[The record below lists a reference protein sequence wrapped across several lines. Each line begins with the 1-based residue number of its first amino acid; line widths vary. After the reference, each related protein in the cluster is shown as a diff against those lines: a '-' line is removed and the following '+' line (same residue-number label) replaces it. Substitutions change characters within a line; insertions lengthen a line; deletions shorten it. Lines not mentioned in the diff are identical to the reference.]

1 MKNNWLNCLIV
12 IERILRKK
20 AVALNQNNFG
30 KNSENTNIQFAR
42 DIVNPYKSHISM
54 IKIEQVVN
62 GSNISDNE
70 RFSFK
75 VINETETKDILKN
88 LDIKKTIDAIPP
100 KLANL
105 SANFFFSSITHK
117 SHQHECYTKW
127 NFQKTLISL
136 DKGKPNKNEMANFKP
151 SSVRKTF
158 SVVYE
163 RASKYQIVRSMEK
176 RFSPLL
182 SVYKKNYSSQ
192 NTLVSFI
199 EEWIKKFG

>member
-1 MKNNWLNCLIV
+1 M
-12 IERILRKK
+12 RKK

-30 KNSENTNIQFAR
+30 KNSENTNIQFVR
-42 DIVNPYKSHISM
+42 DIVNPYKSHLSM

-62 GSNISDNE
+62 GSNVSDNE

-88 LDIKKTIDAIPP
+88 LDIKKAIDAIPP
-100 KLANL
+100 KLVNL
-105 SANFFFSSITHK
+105 SANFFFQLHYSQKSSTRVLHK
-117 SHQHECYTKW
+117 MKFPKNAKLASV
-127 NFQKTLISL
+127 IPL
-136 DKGKPNKNEMANFKP
+136 DKRKPNKNEMANFKP

-158 SVVYE
+158 SMVYE
-163 RASKYQIVRSMEK
+163 RASKYQIVRSMKK
-176 RFSPLL
+176 RFSPFL
-182 SVYKKNYSSQ
+182 SVYKKNYSPQ